1 MGFSPMDLPQGNVF
15 ATSKAP
21 KGLLEESRSW
31 SMPVAFAMGHAGDWA
46 ASGPKIMVYSYQALW

>member
-1 MGFSPMDLPQGNVF
+1 MDLPQGNVF